1 MTDFG
6 YDVDRYKDIEGYI
19 VTCYECG
26 KEFES
31 IRDDSAFCSST
42 CRSRNHRRKGKL
54 ERDLVKAEH
63 LIESLIARMPSSGE
77 SNVFVK
83 LNSISTRIDSA
94 LAYVEAN
101 LEDT

>member
-1 MTDFG
+1 MQDFG
-6 YDVDRYKDIEGYI
+6 YEVDRYKDLEGYI

-42 CRSRNHRRKGKL
+42 CRSRNHRRKGQLDK
-54 ERDLVKAEH
+54 DIQKAQH
-63 LIESLIARMPSSGE
+63 LIETLIARMPSSGE
-77 SNVFVK
+77 SKVY
-83 LNSISTRIDSA
+83 LALTSMSTQIDRA
-94 LAYVEAN
+94 LAYVETN